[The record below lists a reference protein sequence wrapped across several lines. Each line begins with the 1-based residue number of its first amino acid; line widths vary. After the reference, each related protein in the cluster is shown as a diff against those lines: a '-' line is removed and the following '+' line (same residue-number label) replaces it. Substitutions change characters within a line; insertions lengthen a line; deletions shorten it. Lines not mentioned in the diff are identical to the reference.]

1 MCGKQKSII
10 KFISAVSL
18 FISLEMKVFFFFFLA
33 IGPITMKSI
42 WVMYEPRAYSITVG

>member
-18 FISLEMKVFFFFFLA
+18 FISLEIKVFFRHWTNNHEIYL
-33 IGPITMKSI
+33 GN
-42 WVMYEPRAYSITVG
+42 V